1 MASTS
6 TSKRKKSD
14 LKRIKREAYR
24 GDITSQVIKDNI
36 EESKYIIYQFVR
48 NNFGEEEADLVE
60 NLLKNIPIYISYSP

>member
-1 MASTS
+1 MAS
-6 TSKRKKSD
+6 KKKISSV
-14 LKRIKREAYR
+14 KKINRENYR

-60 NLLKNIPIYISYSP
+60 NLLKNIPMYISYSPED

>member
-1 MASTS
+1 MASKI
-6 TSKRKKSD
+6 KRKKSD

-60 NLLKNIPIYISYSP
+60 NYRFTIDMSQ